1 MKKFLTTILSC
12 VVSLTYASAADKPN
26 IVFVFADD
34 MTFESIGA
42 YGLTDCK
49 TPNLDRLVKNGATF
63 SQAYNMGSWS
73 GAVCVASRA
82 MLNSGAFVN
91 RAEAAIKDKPH
102 WSEMMKAAG
111 YATYMTG
118 KWHVPGAPRF
128 DVVKDPRA
136 GMPKGSGYNR
146 PKSKEDYEN
155 GWKPWDKSQG
165 GFWQGGTHWSEVVAN
180 HSLDFLKQAK
190 DDDKPF
196 FMYLAFNASHD
207 PRQSPKEY
215 IDMYPL
221 DKIKVP
227 RNYLDLYPHKDA
239 MGCGP
244 SLRDEKLAPFPRT
257 EFAVKVHRQEYFAI
271 ISHMDTQIGRILDA
285 LEATGKADNTYI
297 IFTADHGLACGH
309 HGLLGKQN
317 MYDHSMR
324 VPFMIAGPGIKPGSR
339 FDMPIYLQDAMATTL
354 DLAKVEK
361 PAQVEFNSL
370 MPLIKG
376 TQKVQYESIYG
387 KYLDRQ
393 RMIAKGDWKMISYP
407 KAQVIRLFNTA
418 KDPDEMVDLAG
429 KPEYA
434 AKLKELKAEFKE
446 LQKQMGDKL
455 DIDNPT
461 ASKGPQKDKKNKG
474 RKRPQKKDKAAN

>member
-1 MKKFLTTILSC
+1 MKTLAATLFT
-12 VVSLTYASAADKPN
+12 SLMIFSSATAAEKPN
-26 IVFVFADD
+26 ILFVFADD

-63 SQAYNMGSWS
+63 SQAYNMGAWN

-91 RAEAAIKDKPH
+91 RAQATIKDKPH
-102 WSEMMKAAG
+102 WSEMMKGGG
-111 YATYMTG
+111 YSTYMTG
-118 KWHVPGAPRF
+118 KWHVPGAPKF
-128 DVVKDPRA
+128 DVVKDARG

-155 GWKPWDKSQG
+155 GWKPWDKRQG
-165 GFWQGGTHWSEVVAN
+165 GFWAGGTHWSEVVAN
-180 HSLDFLKQAK
+180 HGVDFLNQAK
-190 DDDKPF
+190 KDDKPF

-227 RNYLDLYPHKDA
+227 KNYLNLYPHKDA

-244 SLRDEKLAPFPRT
+244 GLRDEKLAPFPRT

-271 ISHMDTQIGRILDA
+271 ITHMDAQIGRIIEA

-324 VPFMIAGPGIKPGSR
+324 VPFMITGPGIKPGSK
-339 FDMPIYLQDAMATTL
+339 FEMPIYLQDAMATTL
-354 DLAKVEK
+354 DLAKIEK

-376 TQKVQYESIYG
+376 SKKVQYERIYG
-387 KYLDRQ
+387 KYVNSQ

-407 KAQVIRLFNTA
+407 KAQVLRLFNTA
-418 KDPDEMVDLAG
+418 KDPDEMNDLAG

-434 AKLKELKAEFKE
+434 AKLKELKDEFKV
-446 LQKQMGDKL
+446 LQKEMGDTL
-455 DIDNPT
+455 DIDNPV
-461 ASKGPQKDKKNKG
+461 ASKAPKKEKKNKG
-474 RKRPQKKDKAAN
+474 KKNKKEKAVK

>member
-1 MKKFLTTILSC
+1 MKSLVATILT
-12 VVSLTYASAADKPN
+12 SLMIFSSDSAAEKPN
-26 IVFVFADD
+26 ILFVFADD

-63 SQAYNMGSWS
+63 SQAYNMGAWN

-91 RAEAAIKDKPH
+91 RAQAAVKEKPH
-102 WSEMMKAAG
+102 WSEMMKGGG
-111 YATYMTG
+111 YSTYMTG
-118 KWHVPGAPRF
+118 KWHVPGKPRF
-128 DVVKDPRA
+128 DVVQDARG
-136 GMPKGSGYNR
+136 GMPKGSGYNRPKRSGYNR

-165 GFWQGGTHWSEVVAN
+165 GFWAGGTHWSEVVAN
-180 HSLDFLKQAK
+180 HGIDFLKQAK
-190 DDDKPF
+190 KDDKPF
-196 FMYLAFNASHD
+196 FMYLAFNVSHD

-227 RNYLDLYPHKDA
+227 KNYLDLYPHKDA

-244 SLRDEKLAPFPRT
+244 GLRDEKLAPFPRT

-271 ISHMDTQIGRILDA
+271 ITHMDAQIGRILEA

-309 HGLLGKQN
+309 HGLLGKQS

-324 VPFMIAGPGIKPGSR
+324 VPFMIVGPGIKPGSK
-339 FDMPIYLQDAMATTL
+339 FEMPIYLQDAMATTL
-354 DLAKVEK
+354 DLAKIEK
-361 PAQVEFNSL
+361 PEQVEFNSL

-376 TQKVQYESIYG
+376 TKKVQYERIYG
-387 KYLDRQ
+387 KYVNLQ
-393 RMIAKGDWKMISYP
+393 RMIAKGDWKLISYP
-407 KAQVIRLFNTA
+407 KAQVLRLFNTA
-418 KDPDEMVDLAG
+418 KDPDEMHDLAG

-434 AKLKELKAEFKE
+434 AKLKELKAGLKV
-446 LQKQMGDKL
+446 LQKEMGDNL
-455 DIDNPT
+455 DIDNP
-461 ASKGPQKDKKNKG
+461 APDKSARKKKKNK
-474 RKRPQKKDKAAN
+474 KEKE

>member
-1 MKKFLTTILSC
+1 MKNLLI
-12 VVSLTYASAADKPN
+12 SLASLVTVFSFATAAEKPN
-26 IVFVFADD
+26 ILFVFADD

-49 TPNLDRLVKNGATF
+49 TPNLDRLAKNGATF
-63 SQAYNMGSWS
+63 SQAYNMGAWN

-91 RAEAAIKDKPH
+91 RAQDTIKGKPH
-102 WSEMMKAAG
+102 WSEMMKGGG
-111 YATYMTG
+111 YSTYMTG
-118 KWHVPGAPRF
+118 KWHVPGKPRF
-128 DVVKDPRA
+128 DVVKDPRG

-146 PKSKEDYEN
+146 PKSQEDYEN

-180 HSLDFLKQAK
+180 HGIDFLQQAK

-221 DKIKVP
+221 DTIKVP
-227 RNYLDLYPHKDA
+227 KNYLDLYPHKEA

-244 SLRDEKLAPFPRT
+244 GLRDERLAPFPRT

-271 ISHMDTQIGRILDA
+271 ITHMDAQIGRIFEALDT
-285 LEATGKADNTYI
+285 TGKADNTYI

-324 VPFMIAGPGIKPGSR
+324 VPFMISGPGIKPGSQ
-339 FDMPIYLQDAMATTL
+339 FEMPIYLQDAMATTL
-354 DLAKVEK
+354 ELAEIEK
-361 PAQVEFNSL
+361 PEQVEFNSL
-370 MPLIKG
+370 MPLIQG
-376 TQKVQYESIYG
+376 TKKVQYERIYG
-387 KYLDRQ
+387 KYVNSQ
-393 RMIAKGDWKMISYP
+393 RMIAKGDWKLIFYP
-407 KAQVIRLFNTA
+407 KAQVVRLFNTH
-418 KDPDEMVDLAG
+418 KDPDEMIDLAG
-429 KPEYA
+429 KPEYS
-434 AKLKELKAEFKE
+434 AKLKELKVEFQE
-446 LQKQMGDKL
+446 LQKEMGDTL
-455 DIDNPT
+455 DIDHP
-461 ASKGPQKDKKNKG
+461 APAKPKS
-474 RKRPQKKDKAAN
+474 